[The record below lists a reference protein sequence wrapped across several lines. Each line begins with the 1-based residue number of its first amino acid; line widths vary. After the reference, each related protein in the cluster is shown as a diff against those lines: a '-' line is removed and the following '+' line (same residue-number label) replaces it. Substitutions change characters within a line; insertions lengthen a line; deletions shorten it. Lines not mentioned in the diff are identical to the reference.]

1 METLE
6 KFKEQHITN
15 YKKAIIEN
23 IKNNTNILV
32 DKDISSL
39 IEKPPLDSMDLIK
52 CKFLNI
58 AKKYKMV
65 LNTDFLDKILN
76 LYRKDVSKCFE
87 EIKQV
92 REEFLIDKVNKFELL
107 KETDVIKINKKDF
120 NEINKKLKK
129 IFKDQ
134 LKDSISQILIVNI
147 ESIFKNS
154 DNIVK
159 QKEDI
164 IKYLNGNYQKGI
176 IDNFDIKILVKDT
189 TLINS
194 SKEQA
199 ERYLFTLTNSR
210 LLNSDLDK

>member
-92 REEFLIDKVNKFELL
+92 REKFLIDKVNKFELL